1 VTNRLSQS
9 TSPYLRQ
16 HADHP
21 VDWHMWGPEALEQ
34 AKREQKPIL
43 LSIGYSACH
52 WCHVM
57 AHESFEDSATAE
69 QMNNQFINIKVD
81 REERPDID
89 HIYQAAHHL
98 LTGRGGGWP
107 LTMILTPE
115 QKPFFAG
122 TYFPAQPR
130 YRMPAF
136 RDLLNNIHEAW
147 VTRRDAIHE
156 QNARLIEALKE
167 ESAPPQ
173 QTQVSI
179 EQWQPEQDADL
190 AQRARR
196 DLLRN
201 HDPING
207 GFGGAPK
214 FPHPTDLELLFS
226 GFQLSGD
233 NTEYDAVALSMHGM
247 ANRGMFDQLGGG
259 FYRYCVDAEWAIPH
273 FEKMLYDNGP
283 LLHLCADLWSTSR
296 SPRLEEVAHLTVG
309 WLLREMQSPE
319 GPFYAA
325 LDADSEGEEG
335 LFYLWDRETVKM
347 NVPSENWA
355 EISHCFGLDQ
365 PPNFE
370 HHAWHLHWHASSDQP
385 TSQALLSTCKHLF
398 EIRIPRVRPG
408 LDDKVIASWNGLMIS
423 GLAHAGRMFDRG
435 DWISES
441 HRALISI
448 QNRMV
453 VDGKLH
459 SIYAGGRA
467 QFHAYLDDYAFL
479 LAACIE
485 CLQARWD
492 SSILAF
498 AEYLA
503 HAILNDFED
512 THAGGYF
519 FTAHDHEAL
528 ITRPRIVHDAA
539 TPSGYASAA
548 RSLMILGHLTGEMRF
563 IHSAEKALASAIPQA
578 RDRPAAF
585 ASFILALETALIGPR
600 IIVLRGESVEM
611 AAWALELTRANL
623 PHTLIMC
630 IPHMYAD
637 PLPPILDKPR
647 PTISKVNAWV
657 CQGVSCLPEL
667 TDLPAV
673 LKVCN
678 L

>member
-1 VTNRLSQS
+1 
-9 TSPYLRQ
+9 
-16 HADHP
+16 
-21 VDWHMWGPEALEQ
+21 
-34 AKREQKPIL
+34 
-43 LSIGYSACH
+43 
-52 WCHVM
+52 
-57 AHESFEDSATAE
+57 
-69 QMNNQFINIKVD
+69 
-81 REERPDID
+81 
-89 HIYQAAHHL
+89 
-98 LTGRGGGWP
+98 
-107 LTMILTPE
+107 
-115 QKPFFAG
+115 
-122 TYFPAQPR
+122 
-130 YRMPAF
+130 
-136 RDLLNNIHEAW
+136 
-147 VTRRDAIHE
+147 
-156 QNARLIEALKE
+156 
-167 ESAPPQ
+167 
-173 QTQVSI
+173 
-179 EQWQPEQDADL
+179 
-190 AQRARR
+190 
-196 DLLRN
+196 
-201 HDPING
+201 
-207 GFGGAPK
+207 
-214 FPHPTDLELLFS
+214 
-226 GFQLSGD
+226 
-233 NTEYDAVALSMHGM
+233 
-247 ANRGMFDQLGGG
+247 
-259 FYRYCVDAEWAIPH
+259 
-273 FEKMLYDNGP
+273 
-283 LLHLCADLWSTSR
+283 
-296 SPRLEEVAHLTVG
+296 
-309 WLLREMQSPE
+309 
-319 GPFYAA
+319 
-325 LDADSEGEEG
+325 
-335 LFYLWDRETVKM
+335 
-347 NVPSENWA
+347 
-355 EISHCFGLDQ
+355 
-365 PPNFE
+365 
-370 HHAWHLHWHASSDQP
+370 
-385 TSQALLSTCKHLF
+385 
-398 EIRIPRVRPG
+398 

-423 GLAHAGRMFDRG
+423 GLAHAGRMFDRS

-600 IIVLRGESVEM
+600 IIVLRGESLEM

-623 PHTLIMC
+623 PHTLIIS

-637 PLPPILDKPR
+637 PLPPMLDKPR